1 VVIMPRDKTRFV
13 ERLGGPWS
21 WWLTAPGLG
30 LVAVIVLVVTSLP
43 TMVIVA
49 SGVVVAV
56 FVGSLLARYG
66 VRIAVSDDGL
76 LVGRAL
82 LPWWACGSVVA
93 LSRDQARTAFG
104 SEADARAY
112 LVLRSYCDGAVRVDV
127 DDPADP
133 TPYWLIS
140 SRDPEALAKACLDAR
155 ASA

>member
-1 VVIMPRDKTRFV
+1 MPRDETRYV
-13 ERLGGPWS
+13 ERLGVPWS
-21 WWLTAPGLG
+21 WWLAAPGLG
-30 LVAVIVLVVTSLP
+30 VVAVIVLVVTSLP
-43 TMVIVA
+43 TVVIIA
-49 SGVVVAV
+49 MGIVVAV
-56 FVGSLLARYG
+56 FVGWLLARYG

-93 LSRDQARTAFG
+93 LGREQSRSAFG
-104 SEADARAY
+104 SGADARAY
-112 LVLRSYCDGAVRVDV
+112 LVLRAYCDGAVRVDV

-140 SRDPEALAKACLDAR
+140 SRHAERLAKACLDAR